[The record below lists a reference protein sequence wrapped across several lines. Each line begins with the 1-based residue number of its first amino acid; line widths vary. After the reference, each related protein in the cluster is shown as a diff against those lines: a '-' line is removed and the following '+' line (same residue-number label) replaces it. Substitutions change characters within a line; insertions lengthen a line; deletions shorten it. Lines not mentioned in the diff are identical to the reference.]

1 MAGIGAFP
9 ERVSVS
15 ARIRVDEDFVAI
27 VTETSLGFGRAADTK
42 GIVRSRFQIF
52 HKNVPKMKRFVLGG
66 DQGDGLKGLWRIML
80 IKKQQFY
87 AGCVPGIQRE
97 IHRRFAEWSL
107 LTGGAILLRPRM
119 REQVQV
125 RP

>member
-1 MAGIGAFP
+1 MRSGLSV
-9 ERVSVS
+9 VSQKR
-15 ARIRVDEDFVAI
+15 ARN
-27 VTETSLGFGRAADTK
+27 ETSFLGSDE
-42 GIVRSRFQIF
+42 
-52 HKNVPKMKRFVLGG
+52 G
-66 DQGDGLKGLWRIML
+66 DDLKGLWRIML